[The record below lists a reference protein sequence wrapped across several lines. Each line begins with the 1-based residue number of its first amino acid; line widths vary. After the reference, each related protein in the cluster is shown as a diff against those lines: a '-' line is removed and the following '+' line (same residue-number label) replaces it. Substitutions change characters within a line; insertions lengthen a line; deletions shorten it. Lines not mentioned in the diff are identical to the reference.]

1 MSSVLIKI
9 KEMET
14 QLTKAE
20 VEIAKYILSNP
31 NEIMRLNANDIA
43 NITGSS
49 QATIVRFSKKLGY
62 SGFSDFKIALT
73 SDMGKV
79 ENSNINIIHEEIKI
93 NDSTALIGQKIIFK
107 NKKTIDDTYK
117 VIDFDEL
124 DKAVELL
131 DESKRIF
138 IIASGYSG
146 ITARDFQYKLLELG
160 KAAIYESDTHI
171 QFSNISTLTKGDL
184 VFVISHS
191 GKSSDVYSLL
201 KAVKK
206 REIKIITLTQFS
218 PNPVKDLGDV
228 KLSTVVEKNSF
239 RSTALS
245 SRIAQMTVID
255 IIYVKLI
262 QKNKKLAEKYIGDAI
277 EMVKE
282 IKMK

>member
-1 MSSVLIKI
+1 QLDVTAIVKNVATLSVDN
-9 KEMET
+9 
-14 QLTKAE
+14 
-20 VEIAKYILSNP
+20 VS
-31 NEIMRLNANDIA
+31 
-43 NITGSS
+43 
-49 QATIVRFSKKLGY
+49 TI
-62 SGFSDFKIALT
+62 
-73 SDMGKV
+73 GK
-79 ENSNINIIHEEIKI
+79 N
-93 NDSTALIGQKIIFK
+93 L
-107 NKKTIDDTYK
+107 
-117 VIDFDEL
+117 FD
-124 DKAVELL
+124 
-131 DESKRIF
+131 
-138 IIASGYSG
+138 
-146 ITARDFQYKLLELG
+146 
-160 KAAIYESDTHI
+160 
-171 QFSNISTLTKGDL
+171 LTKGDL